1 MVDFQKPA
9 AQDWSVERQSEFMA
23 NTLLTRGRS
32 EDTNRRS
39 QALTQ
44 PPIACRRKSSGGD

>member
-9 AQDWSVERQSEFMA
+9 AQDWSVERQCEFMA
-23 NTLLTRGRS
+23 NTLLTGGRS

-39 QALTQ
+39 QALTMRQ
-44 PPIACRRKSSGGD
+44 